1 MSACGD
7 VTDAHLSGITGR
19 LDISDMGVTALLARN
34 FAGLSRT
41 TEQSLKDND
50 IETLP
55 EEIFKGLAGL
65 GELSLTFTKLTAV
78 SAKQF
83 NCARGVGRC
92 LLELDRGSESAFPRT
107 LAPFFVEACL
117 REA

>member
-19 LDISDMGVTALLARN
+19 LDISDMGVTALLVED
-34 FAGLSRT
+34 FAGLSGT

-55 EEIFKGLAGL
+55 EEIFKDLTGLE
-65 GELSLTFTKLTAV
+65 ELLLTFTKLTTLPANP
-78 SAKQF
+78 F

-92 LLELDRGSESAFPRT
+92 LRELDRGSKSAFPRT
-107 LAPFFVEACL
+107 LAPFFVEARL
-117 REA
+117 SEA